1 MIMGYIE
8 EKTPKGIFIKI
19 IKDKWKFLAFDHDG
33 SSIYADEHEM
43 KVMHKVL
50 LIAFLGEYFRIH
62 NNFNRE
68 LSLLKVSKGKLV
80 IPYDRQGVEKRGYL
94 FMNFEG
100 KLDMV
105 PIRLLG
111 IDTLDQLIRMVESG
125 QYPDYIVVDEN
136 VTRNDIVVIKNRC
149 PDVAVVLAPD
159 KREVTEVEKIS
170 REDASEE
177 GERRATDLLKDVNLN
192 IMSQNPVF
200 LARVHL
206 RNMDLSKVNQLLLD
220 FDLKPIDAAYI
231 LNFINTMLGKVGLQ
245 EELKREESKLESL
258 RKSFQ
263 FYVYLLEKNDDE
275 IKKMIDRVMNKDEV
289 ASYMTLL
296 AKVKL
301 LLPNQDDQL
310 AITGYENLMWEIK
323 EKINIHKS

>member
-1 MIMGYIE
+1 MGYIE
-8 EKTPKGIFIKI
+8 EKTPKGISIKI
-19 IKDKWKFLAFDHDG
+19 IKDKWKFLAFDNDG

-43 KVMHKVL
+43 KIMHKVL

-62 NNFNRE
+62 NNFSRE
-68 LSLLKVSKGKLV
+68 LSFLKVSRGKLV
-80 IPYDRQGVEKRGYL
+80 IPYDRQGAEKRRYL
-94 FMNFEG
+94 LMDFEG

-125 QYPDYIVVDEN
+125 QCPDYIVVGEQ

-149 PDVAVVLAPD
+149 LDVSVVLATD
-159 KREVTEVEKIS
+159 KREITEVEKIS
-170 REDASEE
+170 RTDANDT

-231 LNFINTMLGKVGLQ
+231 LNFINTMLGKVGQ
-245 EELKREESKLESL
+245 KEELKREESQLSSL

-263 FYVYLLEKNDDE
+263 FYIYLLEKKDDE
-275 IKKMIDRVMNKDEV
+275 IKMMIDQVMDKGEL

-310 AITGYENLMWEIK
+310 LITGYENLMWEIK
-323 EKINIHKS
+323 EKINIDKG